1 MPLLRRLPQTQ
12 LAALSHVQVLT
23 ALDLA
28 PGLALHF
35 YSDWAALV
43 SHGSKK

>member
-12 LAALSHVQVLT
+12 LAALIHVLEYNARTHQVFT

-28 PGLALHF
+28 PG
-35 YSDWAALV
+35 V
-43 SHGSKK
+43 SASFLQ